1 MGVYK
6 EKSVENKASLPQHLW
21 GLKFLL
27 IVRSIRSSRPRIL
40 YRQPSDLEYYR
51 NTTEIKEICLR
62 CILTSFTN
70 VTIEWGNYPTFRL
83 GNVFFF
89 ILSSPNIK
97 LINCPWLKK
106 FWLDRRRNPGKK
118 TESPRSYCIENP
130 GKKPEYIPGIYYN
143 VNPGKNVENPG
154 TDWSLESTD
163 SGIGLPSSLDKVP
176 PVLSTSWKKVPLVL
190 PANWNKIPPV
200 NRPTNS
206 SSGSEQLYN
215 TENDFNHFETAPPY
229 FDLKPPDPNVP
240 EQIDEFISNFIRQN
254 IRNFKIIKQNFK
266 N

>member
-1 MGVYK
+1 M
-6 EKSVENKASLPQHLW
+6 
-21 GLKFLL
+21 
-27 IVRSIRSSRPRIL
+27 
-40 YRQPSDLEYYR
+40 
-51 NTTEIKEICLR
+51 
-62 CILTSFTN
+62 
-70 VTIEWGNYPTFRL
+70 
-83 GNVFFF
+83 
-89 ILSSPNIK
+89 
-97 LINCPWLKK
+97 
-106 FWLDRRRNPGKK
+106 DRRRNPGKK

-130 GKKPEYIPGIYYN
+130 GKKSEYIPGIYYN
-143 VNPGKNVENPG
+143 ENPGKNVENPG

-176 PVLSTSWKKVPLVL
+176 PVLPTSWDIVPTVLTASWKKVPPVL
-190 PANWNKIPPV
+190 PANWNKIPLV
-200 NRPTNS
+200 NRSTNP

-215 TENDFNHFETAPPY
+215 TENEFNNFETAPPY